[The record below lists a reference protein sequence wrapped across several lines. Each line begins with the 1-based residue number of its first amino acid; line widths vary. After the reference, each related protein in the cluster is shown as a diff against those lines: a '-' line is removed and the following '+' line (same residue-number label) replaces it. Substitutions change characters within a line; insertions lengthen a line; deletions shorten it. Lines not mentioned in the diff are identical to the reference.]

1 MRLVRSRICAAIQL
15 AKLSGLS
22 PIITTASLHNE
33 ALVKALGA
41 THIIDRNADV
51 VAEVQKIAS
60 KPVEIVFDT
69 VSEKTTQEQGWE
81 ILAPGGTLVVL
92 LDPIV
97 DKTKYK
103 DKHTERVFGN
113 VHVPRNRALGVS
125 LYNNLTQLV
134 GEGSLKVCS

>member
-1 MRLVRSRICAAIQL
+1 MRPVRSRICVANQL
-15 AKLSGLS
+15 AKLSGFS
-22 PIITTASLHNE
+22 PTITTASLHNE

-51 VAEVQKIAS
+51 VAEVQKIVS

-97 DKTKYK
+97 DKTKY
-103 DKHTERVFGN
+103 
-113 VHVPRNRALGVS
+113 
-125 LYNNLTQLV
+125 
-134 GEGSLKVCS
+134 

>member
-1 MRLVRSRICAAIQL
+1 MRPVRSRICVAIQL
-15 AKLSGLS
+15 AKLSGFS

-41 THIIDRNADV
+41 THIIERNANV
-51 VAEVQKIAS
+51 IAEVQKIVS

-97 DKTKYK
+97 DKTKY
-103 DKHTERVFGN
+103 
-113 VHVPRNRALGVS
+113 
-125 LYNNLTQLV
+125 
-134 GEGSLKVCS
+134 